1 MSLKE
6 AKGVAAGME
15 GGEMVENLDLLRAIM
30 NDYEMVLMK
39 LKELEDHIVVLTN
52 ENGALRGKLQDFT
65 IELQTN

>member
-1 MSLKE
+1 M
-6 AKGVAAGME
+6 AAGME

-39 LKELEDHIVVLTN
+39 LKELEEHIVVLTD
-52 ENGALRGKLQDFT
+52 ENVGLRGKLADFT